1 MAGSGF
7 AQDRYGPV
15 GNETLWAV
23 ATKVNAG
30 RSSSVAQMAWA
41 LYRANPQAF
50 DGSPDKMRPSAVLS
64 VPAAAFVNEITAAQ
78 AYAYVTG
85 RSAPAAAAAPV
96 PAPTVTAQPRPAA
109 TVPLAVAPV
118 SEGPVTMPLASTA
131 FAGSTEQRAAVAM
144 RQSGRSAEDL
154 YQYLA
159 PLEDRYA
166 GDVDYD
172 YLLGSAAHD
181 SGNYSQAIFVL
192 QRAVATKPGFA
203 GARMELARAY
213 FAQGDNES
221 ARREFTAL
229 EKDNPPPQARRAI
242 KEYQAAIDRRA
253 AVYESQLGGY
263 AELATGYDSNANG
276 SPDLQ
281 SFLGIPLDERN
292 QATAS
297 TYYSLDAGGLVS
309 YPFAPGW
316 RLLGT
321 GNASYRSN
329 PDATFVDSQVLRLGG
344 AVEWRPNQY
353 EFSLRPSYGMSLLD
367 GEDNNTVIAVDL
379 AATRH
384 FERAQLSLNL
394 RSGQTRYTEGLE
406 VLDVDT
412 LLYGLAGSYTTPRV
426 QYLGAV
432 TAGTDD
438 AVEPGSQFGRDLA
451 GLRAG
456 AIVGLGRGNG
466 LLASVAM
473 LSADYDQPPFGQARS
488 DDQLIGT
495 LGFDW
500 GGWRALGWVVR
511 AQLSYVSNSSTV
523 ALYEYD
529 RVDLGVSLR
538 REFK

>member
-1 MAGSGF
+1 M
-7 AQDRYGPV
+7 
-15 GNETLWAV
+15 GNETLWSV

-30 RSSSVAQMAWA
+30 RSSTVAQMAWA
-41 LYRANPQAF
+41 LYRANPQSF
-50 DGSPDKMRPSAVLS
+50 EGSPDKIRPSAVLS
-64 VPAAAFVNEITAAQ
+64 VPAATFVNEISPAQ

-85 RSAPAAAAAPV
+85 RAAASAPAV
-96 PAPTVTAQPRPAA
+96 P
-109 TVPLAVAPV
+109 AVAPPAPV
-118 SEGPVTMPLASTA
+118 AAVPAAEGPITTPLASVA
-131 FAGSTEQRAAVAM
+131 FAGSPEQREALAM
-144 RQSGRSAEDL
+144 RQAGRSAEDL
-154 YQYLA
+154 YKYLA

-172 YLLGSAAHD
+172 YLSGTAAYD

-192 QRAVATKPGFA
+192 QRAVAMKPGFA

-221 ARREFTAL
+221 ARREFAVL
-229 EKDNPPPQARRAI
+229 EKSNPPPEARRAI
-242 KEYQAAIDRRA
+242 AEYRAAIDRRA

-276 SPDLQ
+276 SPELQ
-281 SFLGIPLDERN
+281 SFLGIPLDSRN

-297 TYYSLDAGGLVS
+297 SYYALGGGGLVS

-321 GNASYRSN
+321 GNGSYRSN
-329 PDATFVDSQVLRLGG
+329 PDATFVDSQVLRLAG

-353 EFSLRPSYGMSLLD
+353 EFSLRPNYTLSLLD
-367 GEDNNTVIAVDL
+367 GEDNNTVTGVDL

-384 FERAQLSLNL
+384 FQRGQLSLNV
-394 RSGQTRYTEGLE
+394 RSGQARYTEVLE

-412 LLYGLAGSYTTPRV
+412 LLYGLAGQYTTPRV

-432 TAGTDD
+432 TIGTDD

-456 AIVGLGRGNG
+456 AVVDLGRGNG
-466 LLASVAM
+466 LLASIAM
-473 LSADYDQPPFGQARS
+473 LSSDYDQPPFGQTRS
-488 DDQLIGT
+488 DDQLVGT

-500 GGWRALGWVVR
+500 GGWRTLGWAVR
-511 AQLSYVSNSSTV
+511 AQLSYVDNSSTV
-523 ALYEYD
+523 ALYDYD
-529 RVDLGVSLR
+529 RIDLGVSIR